1 RVGGACPR
9 RGAEPGRGTDAAPRV
24 RPGAWPAEARPP
36 VDEVRGA
43 LAQEPPSTA
52 AWPNRLREITAAV
65 RGLGD
70 RAKALPADT
79 GAEAVVWAEVAQA
92 TIATH
97 GRDLDALAPWI
108 EGLDDLR
115 RALPADGLGTSA
127 VA

>member
-1 RVGGACPR
+1 PIVGAGVR
-9 RGAEPGRGTDAAPRV
+9 RGCAAALLLRGAAL
-24 RPGAWPAEARPP
+24 PAGSRPP
-36 VDEVRGA
+36 IDELRGA

-52 AWPNRLREITAAV
+52 AWPNRLREIAAAV
-65 RGLGD
+65 RGLAD